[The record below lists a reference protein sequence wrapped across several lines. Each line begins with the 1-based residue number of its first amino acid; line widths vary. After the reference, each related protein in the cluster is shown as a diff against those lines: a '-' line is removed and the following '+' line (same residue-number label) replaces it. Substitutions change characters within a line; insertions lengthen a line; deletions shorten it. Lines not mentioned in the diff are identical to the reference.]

1 MATPRVLVVDDEP
14 AVLALVSKAF
24 SVRGYEVHAAASP
37 VEALELVKAGP
48 CFDLVVSD
56 VIMPGMC
63 GPQLVKE
70 IAQMCP
76 GSAVVM
82 MSAHVVVE
90 GLPPHAKFINK
101 PFRIEDLFSI
111 VQKALPPA
119 GE

>member
-14 AVLALVSKAF
+14 AVLALVSKAL

-56 VIMPGMC
+56 VIMPGM
-63 GPQLVKE
+63 
-70 IAQMCP
+70 
-76 GSAVVM
+76 
-82 MSAHVVVE
+82 
-90 GLPPHAKFINK
+90 NK
-101 PFRIEDLFSI
+101 PFRIADLFSI